1 MVVAVSRSIQLQI
14 VVLKAS
20 SDFLAFDERGLGSRA
35 ESVILILGISETLWG
50 MSGER
55 LLRCP
60 ENLS

>member
-1 MVVAVSRSIQLQI
+1 MVVVVSRSIQLQI

-20 SDFLAFDERGLGSRA
+20 SDFLAFDERGLGIRA

-60 ENLS
+60 ENLC